1 MKRASA
7 FGSEKVVSSPPF
19 CMLTVNGKDTTPN
32 FSEELSY
39 PLTLKDCVTIDNH
52 SEPVINIIRTMPTK
66 LGIVRLGKMC
76 YF

>member
-19 CMLTVNGKDTTPN
+19 CMLTVNGKDTVPN

-39 PLTLKDCVTIDNH
+39 PLTLKDCVTVDHN
-52 SEPVINIIRTMPTK
+52 EPVINIIRTMTK
-66 LGIVRLGKMC
+66 GIVRLNKLL
-76 YF
+76 FLIF